1 LVKNVI
7 KVIENNNCI
16 NNKDIHLMNKIMD
29 FLEFLINN
37 RNEDK
42 EFLNDINFM
51 RTLEKIKA
59 ISKERHL
66 IIIDEKIKN
75 ISQHLK
81 EQKINNVK
89 K

>member
-1 LVKNVI
+1 
-7 KVIENNNCI
+7 
-16 NNKDIHLMNKIMD
+16 MD

-42 EFLNDINFM
+42 EFLNEINFM